1 MDDVEYAGFWIR
13 VWASVIDSVL
23 LLVIV
28 VPPLTAIYGTE
39 YWTNPSTDFQ
49 WADFLFNYIL
59 PAAAII
65 TFWIYKS
72 ATPGKMMCHLLI
84 VDSRTGEKPSSGQMI
99 GRYLAYY
106 LSMLPFF
113 LGFIWVAIDE
123 RKQGWH
129 DKLARTVVVRKAKQQ
144 SEDSE

>member
-1 MDDVEYAGFWIR
+1 
-13 VWASVIDSVL
+13 
-23 LLVIV
+23 
-28 VPPLTAIYGTE
+28 
-39 YWTNPSTDFQ
+39 
-49 WADFLFNYIL
+49 
-59 PAAAII
+59 
-65 TFWIYKS
+65 
-72 ATPGKMMCHLLI
+72 MCHLLI